1 LPKVKMDFGI
11 GDLKVADQSSKKERF
26 PVHASVQTGY
36 VGDGW
41 IRVRRLINPQFLQIK
56 GEPNR
61 VEIKFL
67 EADRVT
73 LEPRIHI
80 PLDLASQGLINQ
92 ISEDKDNDQED
103 GEDSADPNK

>member
-1 LPKVKMDFGI
+1 
-11 GDLKVADQSSKKERF
+11 
-26 PVHASVQTGY
+26 VHASVQTGY

-56 GEPNR
+56 GKPNR

-73 LEPRIHI
+73 LEPSIHI
-80 PLDLASQGLINQ
+80 PLHLAPQGLVNQ